1 MTDTKGKGTLARREL
16 FRVAGLGVGA
26 LGAGALGAVAVG
38 LPTAAAQ
45 AEDEQTRTRYRETE
59 HVRKAYESSRF

>member
-1 MTDTKGKGTLARREL
+1 MMDEKGKGTLARRDL
-16 FRVAGLGVGA
+16 FRAAG

-38 LPTAAAQ
+38 LPAAP
-45 AEDEQTRTRYRETE
+45 AEAKAGDDRTSQRYRETE